1 MSPDRHVFI
10 IHMFCSHLT
19 SYHYFSQN
27 QSMKTCQAS
36 LIVLVASALG
46 AAQGFARS
54 ETLST
59 RATFVSSTNRRLI
72 NSRLSVATTSSP
84 FVAPQANPNAIEE
97 KESLSGVSHQAV
109 LEGLEQLY
117 PPRDLVR
124 VSQRATKM
132 L

>member
-1 MSPDRHVFI
+1 
-10 IHMFCSHLT
+10 
-19 SYHYFSQN
+19 
-27 QSMKTCQAS
+27 MKTCQAS
-36 LIVLVASALG
+36 LLVLVASALG

-59 RATFVSSTNRRLI
+59 RATFVSSTNRRET
-72 NSRLSVATTSSP
+72 NSRLFVATSSP

-109 LEGLEQLY
+109 LEGLEQFCI
-117 PPRDLVR
+117 
-124 VSQRATKM
+124 QRATKM